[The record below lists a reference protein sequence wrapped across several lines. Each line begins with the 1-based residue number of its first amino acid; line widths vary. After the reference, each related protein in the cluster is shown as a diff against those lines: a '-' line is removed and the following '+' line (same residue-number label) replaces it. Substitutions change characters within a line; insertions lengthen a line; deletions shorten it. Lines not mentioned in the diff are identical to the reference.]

1 MSLKKKNNQITKELF
16 QKFCQKHKIDICA
29 CDLRGKE
36 IYIYQRDVDE
46 LKDKSAG
53 YNMFLYV
60 NFNTVEIDDT
70 QYYYK
75 PHKDLYESD
84 EPDTYGCYTYKAQA
98 ILYVPMPINLLTDT
112 EMTKLFNKKEI
123 KMKDIYE
130 VGIPANTIEQLEN
143 LYKLFFT
150 NLKSYQDMFKSD
162 TFNEVKKVYLEQKEQ
177 IKQLKK
183 NLKTLL
189 TKNITILKKKAELE
203 QDFKE

>member
-150 NLKSYQDMFKSD
+150 NKKSYYDMFNSD

>member
-16 QKFCQKHKIDICA
+16 QKFCKKHKIDLEDY
-29 CDLRGKE
+29 DLRNKE
-36 IYIYQRDVDE
+36 LYIYQSNVDE

-53 YNMFLYV
+53 YDMFLYV
-60 NFNTVEIDDT
+60 NFNTVDIDDSP
-70 QYYYK
+70 YYYK

-98 ILYVPMPINLLTDT
+98 VVYVPMPIHKLTDS
-112 EMTKLFNKKEI
+112 ELTKLFNKKEI

-130 VGIPANTIEQLEN
+130 VGIPANSMEQLEH

-150 NLKSYQDMFKSD
+150 NLKSYNDMFNSD

-177 IKQLKK
+177 IKQLRK
-183 NLKTLL
+183 NQKALL
-189 TKNITILKKKAELE
+189 TKNISILKKKAELE

>member
-1 MSLKKKNNQITKELF
+1 MSLKKKNQITKELF

-70 QYYYK
+70 PYFYK

-150 NLKSYQDMFKSD
+150 NKKSYDDMFKSD
-162 TFNEVKKVYLEQKEQ
+162 TFNDVKKVYLEQKEQ

-203 QDFKE
+203 LDFKE

>member
-1 MSLKKKNNQITKELF
+1 MSLKKKNQITKELL

-60 NFNTVEIDDT
+60 NFNTVEIDDA
-70 QYYYK
+70 QYHYK

-150 NLKSYQDMFKSD
+150 NKKSYYDMFNSD

-183 NLKTLL
+183 NLKSLL

>member
-1 MSLKKKNNQITKELF
+1 MSLKKNKLITRELL
-16 QKFCQKHKIDICA
+16 QKFCQKHKIDICD

-36 IYIYQRDVDE
+36 LYIYQRDVDE

-70 QYYYK
+70 PYYYK

-84 EPDTYGCYTYKAQA
+84 EPDTYGCYTYHAQA
-98 ILYVPMPINLLTDT
+98 ILYVPMPIHLLTDT

-130 VGIPANTIEQLEN
+130 VGIPANTIELLEN

-183 NLKTLL
+183 NLKSLL

-203 QDFKE
+203 LDFKE

>member
-1 MSLKKKNNQITKELF
+1 MSLKKKNNQITKELL

-70 QYYYK
+70 PYFYK

-150 NLKSYQDMFKSD
+150 NKKSYYDMFNSD

-203 QDFKE
+203 LDFKE

>member
-1 MSLKKKNNQITKELF
+1 MSLKKKNNQITKELL

-36 IYIYQRDVDE
+36 LYMYQRDVDE

-70 QYYYK
+70 PYYYK

-143 LYKLFFT
+143 LYKLFFS

-162 TFNEVKKVYLEQKEQ
+162 TFNDVKKVYLEQKEQ
-177 IKQLKK
+177 LKQLKK
-183 NLKTLL
+183 NLKSLL
-189 TKNITILKKKAELE
+189 TKNISILKKKAELE

>member
-1 MSLKKKNNQITKELF
+1 MSLKKKNNQITKELL
-16 QKFCQKHKIDICA
+16 QKFCQKHKIDICD

-70 QYYYK
+70 SYFYK

-84 EPDTYGCYTYKAQA
+84 EPDTYGCYTYHAQA

-130 VGIPANTIEQLEN
+130 VGVPANTIEQLEN

-150 NLKSYQDMFKSD
+150 NKKSYDDMFKSD
-162 TFNEVKKVYLEQKEQ
+162 TFNDVKKVYLEQKEQ

-183 NLKTLL
+183 NLKSLL
-189 TKNITILKKKAELE
+189 TKNISILKKKAELE
-203 QDFKE
+203 LDFKE

>member
-1 MSLKKKNNQITKELF
+1 MSLKKKNDRITKELV
-16 QKFCQKHKIDICA
+16 QKFCKRHKIDLEDY
-29 CDLRGKE
+29 DLRNKE
-36 IYIYQRDVDE
+36 LYIYQRDVDE

-53 YNMFLYV
+53 YDMFLYV
-60 NFNTVEIDDT
+60 NFNTVDIDDT

-84 EPDTYGCYTYKAQA
+84 EPDTYGCYTFQAQA

-112 EMTKLFNKKEI
+112 EMTKLFTKKEI

-130 VGIPANTIEQLEN
+130 VGIPANTIEQLEH

-150 NLKSYQDMFKSD
+150 NQKSYQDMFKSD

-177 IKQLKK
+177 IKQLQK
-183 NLKTLL
+183 NLKSLL

-203 QDFKE
+203 LDFKE

>member
-1 MSLKKKNNQITKELF
+1 
-16 QKFCQKHKIDICA
+16 
-29 CDLRGKE
+29 
-36 IYIYQRDVDE
+36 
-46 LKDKSAG
+46 
-53 YNMFLYV
+53 
-60 NFNTVEIDDT
+60 
-70 QYYYK
+70 
-75 PHKDLYESD
+75 
-84 EPDTYGCYTYKAQA
+84 
-98 ILYVPMPINLLTDT
+98 MPINLLTDT

-150 NLKSYQDMFKSD
+150 NKKSYYDMFKSD
-162 TFNEVKKVYLEQKEQ
+162 TFNDVKKVYLEQKEQ

>member
-1 MSLKKKNNQITKELF
+1 MSLKKKNQITKELL
-16 QKFCQKHKIDICA
+16 QKFCQKHKIDICD

-36 IYIYQRDVDE
+36 LYMYQRDVDE

-70 QYYYK
+70 PYYYK

-130 VGIPANTIEQLEN
+130 VGIPANTIEQLEH
-143 LYKLFFT
+143 LYKLFFS

-183 NLKTLL
+183 NLKSLL

-203 QDFKE
+203 LDFKE

>member
-1 MSLKKKNNQITKELF
+1 MSLKKKNNQITKELL

-150 NLKSYQDMFKSD
+150 NKKSYYDMFNSD

>member
-1 MSLKKKNNQITKELF
+1 MSLKKKNNQITKELL
-16 QKFCQKHKIDICA
+16 QKFCQKHNIDICA

-70 QYYYK
+70 PYYYK

-150 NLKSYQDMFKSD
+150 NKKSYDDMFKSD

>member
-1 MSLKKKNNQITKELF
+1 MSLKKKNNQITKELL

-150 NLKSYQDMFKSD
+150 NKKSYYDMFKSD

-183 NLKTLL
+183 NLKSLL